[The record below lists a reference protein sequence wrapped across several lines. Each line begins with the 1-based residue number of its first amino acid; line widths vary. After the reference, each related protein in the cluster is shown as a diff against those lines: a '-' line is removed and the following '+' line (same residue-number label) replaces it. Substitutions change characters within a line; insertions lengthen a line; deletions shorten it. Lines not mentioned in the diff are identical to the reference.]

1 MKLSYAITTHNE
13 YDEINELLGLLIH
26 HIDKDDEICIL
37 DDYSD
42 ERTQEVFKSW
52 VQQYGDKVN
61 IKIKQRALNKD
72 FATHKIILI
81 LCVVVI
87 ISLIWMQM
95 KNHTMLF

>member
-61 IKIKQRALNKD
+61 IKIKDLNRYFYFLK
-72 FATHKIILI
+72 TLPQLKHSKIIPTDTMRMSMTELI
-81 LCVVVI
+81 
-87 ISLIWMQM
+87 
-95 KNHTMLF
+95 